1 MKIVFDFPND
11 AYDGVIACLSEYGYF
26 EQVPNPEFTGAEGQ
40 EPMIPNPKTREQF
53 AHSVVLDYISQRFQ
67 SWAERARLE
76 AVQKQVKDAVK
87 QRAEQ
92 VMAAT
97 TVTVEESV

>member
-1 MKIVFDFPND
+1 MKIVFDFPDD
-11 AYDGVIACLSEYGYF
+11 AYQGVIDCLSEYGYF
-26 EQVPNPEFTGAEGQ
+26 EQVPNPEFDGQNGQ

-67 SWAERARLE
+67 NWAERARLE
-76 AVQKQVKDAVK
+76 VVQKQVKEAVK

-97 TVTVEESV
+97 TVSVEESV